1 MRYSE
6 NKEIGAY
13 SVEVKYIKVVL
24 LSQSEKKKN
33 VLFGDKKPRNM
44 SGIYHHGCQLSLRF
58 RFDSLKR

>member
-24 LSQSEKKKN
+24 LSQSEKKSP
-33 VLFGDKKPRNM
+33 VWGKKAKEYVWYISPWM
-44 SGIYHHGCQLSLRF
+44 SIKSQIQV
-58 RFDSLKR
+58 

>member
-24 LSQSEKKKN
+24 LSQSEKKTSCLGTK
-33 VLFGDKKPRNM
+33 RQ
-44 SGIYHHGCQLSLRF
+44 GICLVCITM
-58 RFDSLKR
+58 DVN